1 MIRYCVLLFCWLVA
15 SSTRGEDAHS
25 SVWIS
30 VDESA
35 AVFLSAV
42 DVFTNTPTEALLQTA
57 KEKLQVV
64 ALAWEEAKPHQNPVM
79 IEQGDAR
86 SVDSGEVGK
95 ADLNDLIGAS
105 RCPVPFSRDMIRKL
119 NVDMQGIG
127 VLNYLLSETPEGATN
142 ALALVTLY
150 QTQPR
155 RSAYLAST
163 AALLKEKT
171 AAFLAASP

>member
-1 MIRYCVLLFCWLVA
+1 MIRYCVLLFCWFA
-15 SSTRGEDAHS
+15 ATSARGEDAHS

-35 AVFLSAV
+35 ASFLSAV
-42 DVFTNTPTEALLQTA
+42 DVFTNTPTVALLQTA

-64 ALAWEEAKPHQNPVM
+64 TVAWEAAKPHQNSAM
-79 IEQGDAR
+79 LERGDAR

-95 ADLNDLIGAS
+95 VDLNDLIGAS

-127 VLNYLLSETPEGATN
+127 VLNYLLSETPDGATDPE
-142 ALALVTLY
+142 ALVALY
-150 QTQPR
+150 QSQPR
-155 RSAYLAST
+155 RSAYLASA

-171 AAFLAASP
+171 AAFLTASP